1 MRLFIAEK
9 PSVAKAIAEQLGV
22 TQRGDGFLQCG
33 ADTISWCFGHML
45 ELAEPDAYTD
55 DAAPRGKGGRKLW
68 RQEDLPIIPAR
79 WLLVP
84 RSDARR
90 QLSTLGRLL
99 KAASVVVH
107 AGDPDREGQLLIDEV
122 LEHFRVRA
130 TTLRFWV
137 SAQDPVSVRRG
148 LAALADNQR
157 YRGLMNAARARQ
169 RADWLVGMNL
179 SRAYTLAARRS
190 GSSALLTVG
199 RVQTPTLA
207 LVVSRDRTI
216 EAFVPQ
222 PYFVLQGRFEHSATL
237 FMATWKP
244 AEDQAGLDE
253 EGRLTDAGVAHAL
266 VEALKNQTA
275 TVTAYEQEK
284 KRTPPPPCF
293 SLSDITVLACR
304 QLGCS
309 ADDVLGACQ
318 ALYETHRLTSY
329 PRTDSGFLPTSQHAD
344 APAVLSALRVV
355 NPDFGPLLDQADARR
370 RSPTWNDAK
379 VTAHHGI
386 VPTQLAGSKAGLSE
400 LQRRIYDLIVRR
412 YIAQF
417 LPDHTYEQTR
427 VELGIVDQLFAAT
440 GRVVLEDGWKAADA
454 QSEEPRET
462 EDRDELQALPRMKEG
477 DHCPCKALEAK
488 PARTKPPARFTEG
501 TLVRAME
508 RIHTTVTDPEHK
520 KILREG
526 DGIGTSA
533 TRATILSDLKR
544 REFLTNRG
552 KHLVSTPL
560 GRALVDALPESVRSP
575 SLTALYERYLRAVEA
590 GEVALEAFVG
600 RQEHF
605 IRERVAEASV
615 GTVRLP
621 SHVADV
627 GTHKR
632 TTRTR
637 RASARTTPAKRGK
650 RP

>member
-9 PSVAKAIAEQLGV
+9 PSVAKAIAEQLGI
-22 TQRGDGFLQCG
+22 THRGDGFLQCG
-33 ADTISWCFGHML
+33 ADTVSWCFGHML

-84 RSDARR
+84 RSEARK
-90 QLSTLGRLL
+90 QLATLGRLL
-99 KAASVVVH
+99 KAATVVVH

-122 LEHFRVRA
+122 LEHFVVRA
-130 TTLRFWV
+130 PTLRFWV
-137 SAQDPVSVRRG
+137 SAQDPVSIRRG

-157 YRGLMNAARARQ
+157 YRGLMHAARARQ

-179 SRAYTLAARRS
+179 SRAYTLKARRG

-207 LVVSRDRTI
+207 LVVGRDRTI

-222 PYFVLQGRFEHSATL
+222 PYFVLRGRFEHSATE
-237 FMATWKP
+237 FVAVWKP
-244 AEDQAGLDE
+244 AEEQLGLDE
-253 EGRLTDAGVAHAL
+253 EGRLIDAGVARAL
-266 VEALKNQTA
+266 VEALQHQTA
-275 TVTAYEQEK
+275 TVISYEQQK
-284 KRTPPPPCF
+284 KRAPPPPCF
-293 SLSDITVLACR
+293 SLSDITVLASR
-304 QLGCS
+304 LLGCS
-309 ADDVLGACQ
+309 ADEVLGACQ
-318 ALYETHRLTSY
+318 ALYETHRLTTY

-344 APAVLSALRVV
+344 APAVLSALRRV
-355 NPDFGPLLDQADARR
+355 NPEFGALFDQADPRR

-386 VPTQLAGSKAGLSE
+386 VPTQLVGSKANLSE
-400 LQRRIYDLIVRR
+400 LQRRIYELVVRR

-417 LPDHTYEQTR
+417 LPDHEYEQTNVALR
-427 VELGIVDQLFAAT
+427 VVDQSFAAT
-440 GRVVLEDGWKAADA
+440 GRVVLHEGWRAVDA
-454 QSEEPRET
+454 QRDEEPQDKDE
-462 EDRDELQALPRMKEG
+462 RDELQTLPRMKEG
-477 DHCPCKALEAK
+477 DLCRCNGLEAK

-508 RIHTTVTDPEHK
+508 RIHTTVTDSEHR

-533 TRATILSDLKR
+533 TRATILTDLKR
-544 REFLTNRG
+544 REFLVSRG

-560 GRALVDALPESVRSP
+560 GRALIDALPESVRSP

-590 GEVALEAFVG
+590 GEAQLDAFVG
-600 RQEHF
+600 RQESF
-605 IRERVAEASV
+605 VRERVAEASTGSV
-615 GTVRLP
+615 TLP
-621 SHVADV
+621 SHVQAASS
-627 GTHKR
+627 HKR
-632 TTRTR
+632 PKTR
-637 RASARTTPAKRGK
+637 RASSRKAPRERGK
-650 RP
+650 HP